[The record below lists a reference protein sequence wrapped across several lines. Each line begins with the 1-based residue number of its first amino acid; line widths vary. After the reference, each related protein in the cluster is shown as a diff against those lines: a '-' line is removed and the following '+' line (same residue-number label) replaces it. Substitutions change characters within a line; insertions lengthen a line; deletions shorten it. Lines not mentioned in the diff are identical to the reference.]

1 MTLLSHAKMGSLP
14 AVEARPRA
22 SRRTDLITLAL
33 ATWMNIG
40 GQVDG
45 WAHGAYNLDSEGIFT
60 PWHAMLYSGFVACAA
75 WICWQAVRGRDRD
88 RRGLSAPPAG
98 YGLGVVGVAIFAV
111 GGVGDLT
118 WHAFFGIEQ
127 DIAALLS
134 PTHLLLLVGG
144 MLIESIPLRAAW
156 AARDD
161 RDSRTLRTFLLPLLS
176 LALLVVD
183 ASFFL
188 SYFSAFA
195 NLAPTTSSA
204 PELHGIG
211 SALITNVV
219 LMVPTLL
226 LLRRW
231 HPPFGAT
238 TVLFGVTAVLTSALT
253 GFATAITIVPAV
265 IGGLATDTAIRRMRP
280 TPARPETWTAFAM
293 LVAAAL
299 WSAYFLTLQLTLG
312 LAWEVELAPGLVVLN
327 SLAAFALARLAA
339 GCPERHADTQP
350 AAGTTLTGTH
360 DR

>member
-1 MTLLSHAKMGSLP
+1 MTLLSQARMGSLP
-14 AVEARPRA
+14 AVAVRPRA

-75 WICWQAVRGRDRD
+75 WICWQAVRGRDHD
-88 RRGLSAPPAG
+88 RRGLAALPAG
-98 YGLGVVGVAIFAV
+98 YGLGLVGVGIFAV

-118 WHAFFGIEQ
+118 WHAIFGIEQ
-127 DIAALLS
+127 DTAALLS

-161 RDSRTLRTFLLPLLS
+161 RDCGSLRTFLLPLLS

-188 SYFSAFA
+188 SYFSSFA
-195 NLAPTTSSA
+195 NLAPTTSA
-204 PELHGIG
+204 AELHGIA

-219 LMVPTLL
+219 LLVPTLL

-231 HPPFGAT
+231 RPPFGAI
-238 TVLFGVTAVLTSALT
+238 TVLFGVTAVLTSGLT
-253 GFATAITIVPAV
+253 GFVTAITIVPAV
-265 IGGLATDTAIRRMRP
+265 IGGLAADTAVRRLRP
-280 TPARPETWTAFAM
+280 TPAEPRTWTGFAM
-293 LVAAAL
+293 LVAAGV
-299 WSAYFLTLQLTLG
+299 WSAYFLTLELTLG

-339 GCPERHADTQP
+339 GCPERHTDTQP
-350 AAGTTLTGTH
+350 ATGTTPIGTH
-360 DR
+360 DT